1 LEEVSKLEKFIICY
15 EKQVKGR
22 WQQIWE
28 IVNDGPDAMHARVE
42 ELIEELNCDDEDIM
56 VFDLDDQ
63 Q

>member
-1 LEEVSKLEKFIICY
+1 VIKLEKFIICY
-15 EKQVKGR
+15 EKKVKGR

-28 IVNDGPDAMHARVE
+28 IINDGPDAMRTRVKALIK
-42 ELIEELNCDDEDIM
+42 ELDCDDDDIM